1 MKITTRISRD
11 IPVKNKGI
19 TFAINSPNGQT
30 HVGNLTLTKT
40 KLIWC
45 PNTTPREHGHHII
58 LEDFFAWAEEQPK
71 QLHIAQV

>member
-19 TFAINSPNGQT
+19 TFSIDSPNGHT

-45 PNTTPREHGHHII
+45 PDATSREHGHHIQ
-58 LEDFFAWAEEQPK
+58 LEDFFKWAEEQSK
-71 QLHIAQV
+71 